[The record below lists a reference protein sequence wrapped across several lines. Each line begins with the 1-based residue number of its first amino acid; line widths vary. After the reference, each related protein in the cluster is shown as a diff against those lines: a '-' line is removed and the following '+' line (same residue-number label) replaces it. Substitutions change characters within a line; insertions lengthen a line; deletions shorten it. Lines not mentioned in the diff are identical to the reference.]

1 MAYQLPPDLILNV
14 GAYPN
19 DGTGDDLYTAFR
31 KVKDSFTAISGA
43 FDSISGENV
52 GAGTGVFKQRVGN
65 VLKFKTLTGT
75 GVTITSTADTINLSA
90 LTAVQSDTSP
100 MLGGNLN
107 LNSKNITGTGNI
119 NINGNMTLTSSI
131 TASIV
136 YLGTNELSV
145 SNSGL
150 LTLNGNPI
158 TGGGGANIDFG
169 TFDQPAPGD
178 QDFGRFVD

>member
-1 MAYQLPPDLILNV
+1 MAYQLPPDIILNV

-19 DGTGDDLYTAFR
+19 DGTGDDLYTAFK

-52 GAGTGVFKQRVGN
+52 GAGTGVFKPGGGN

-131 TASIV
+131 TASNVQSLV
-136 YLGTNELSV
+136 YGIDIRALQAQVDS
-145 SNSGL
+145 
-150 LTLNGNPI
+150 
-158 TGGGGANIDFG
+158 GGGGSDVDFG
-169 TFDQPAPGD
+169 TFVEPTPGD
-178 QDFGRFVD
+178 QDFGNF

>member
-52 GAGTGVFKQRVGN
+52 GSGSGIFKERVGN

-90 LTAVQSDTSP
+90 LTAVLSDTSP

-131 TASIV
+131 SASNVQSLVHGIDIRD
-136 YLGTNELSV
+136 LQAQINA
-145 SNSGL
+145 
-150 LTLNGNPI
+150 
-158 TGGGGANIDFG
+158 GGGGADVDFG
-169 TFDQPAPGD
+169 SFDQPAPGD
-178 QDFGRFVD
+178 QDFGTF

>member
-14 GAYPN
+14 GLYPN
-19 DGTGDDLYTAFR
+19 DGTGDDLYTAFK

-43 FDSISGENV
+43 VDAISGQNV
-52 GAGTGVFKQRVGN
+52 GSGTGIFKERVGN

-75 GVTITSTADTINLSA
+75 GVTITNTADTINLSA
-90 LTAVQSDTSP
+90 LTDIQSDTNP
-100 MLGGNLN
+100 ILGGNLN

-131 TASIV
+131 TASNVQSLV
-136 YLGTNELSV
+136 YGIDIRALQDQVNA
-145 SNSGL
+145 
-150 LTLNGNPI
+150 
-158 TGGGGANIDFG
+158 GGGGADVDFG

-178 QDFGRFVD
+178 QDFGTF

>member
-1 MAYQLPPDLILNV
+1 MAYQLPPDLILNI

-19 DGTGDDLYTAFR
+19 DGTGDDLYTAFS
-31 KVKDSFTAISGA
+31 KVKDSFTAVSGAVDAISGQ
-43 FDSISGENV
+43 NV
-52 GAGTGVFKQRVGN
+52 GVGGSNSAGVFKERVGN

-90 LTAVQSDTSP
+90 LTSVQSDTSP

-131 TASIV
+131 TASNV
-136 YLGTNELSV
+136 YSLVYDIDIRALQAQVNA
-145 SNSGL
+145 
-150 LTLNGNPI
+150 
-158 TGGGGANIDFG
+158 GGGGADVDFG
-169 TFDQPAPGD
+169 TFVQPAPGD
-178 QDFGRFVD
+178 QDFGNF